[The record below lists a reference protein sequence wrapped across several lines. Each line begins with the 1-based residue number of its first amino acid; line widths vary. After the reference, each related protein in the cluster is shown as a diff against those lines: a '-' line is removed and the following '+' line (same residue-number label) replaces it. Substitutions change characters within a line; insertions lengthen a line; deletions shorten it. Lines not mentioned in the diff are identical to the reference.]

1 MRGINLISLG
11 WRGNH
16 LKYCKLQHILQ
27 QPYLWQSSVKSPS
40 VWTWR
45 PWGPGSSPSM
55 VPSIKQRPS
64 DSCRKRTTPW
74 ILPRPASM
82 ATADPRSVTKMLFLR
97 LSLWLCA
104 YIHPGCLLHD
114 TIVYGRNKSAFKSV
128 SVIQMS
134 CSDHI
139 CLYLK
144 PLSAVFCRNKLSI
157 TGRV

>member
-1 MRGINLISLG
+1 MTVPSQSPLGRRVVFQKGYSALHSCGKKGKYMRGTNLISLG

-27 QPYLWQSSVKSPS
+27 QPYLWQSIVKSPS

-82 ATADPRSVTKMLFLR
+82 ATADPRSVTKLLFLR
-97 LSLWLCA
+97 LSLWFCA
-104 YIHPGCLLHD
+104 
-114 TIVYGRNKSAFKSV
+114 
-128 SVIQMS
+128 
-134 CSDHI
+134 
-139 CLYLK
+139 
-144 PLSAVFCRNKLSI
+144 
-157 TGRV
+157 